1 MEFVIDVHAFAFHQ
15 GVRAE
20 VAVPTTLVR
29 QRHQT
34 RRQQFVLVVR
44 LLVVVQYAARKRGG
58 PAARR
63 SEMSTFS
70 RIAATASPLTC
81 GLSAFP

>member
-15 GVRAE
+15 GVQAE
-20 VAVPTTLVR
+20 VPVPTTLVR
-29 QRHQT
+29 RLHQT

-44 LLVVVQYAARKRGG
+44 LLVVVQYAARKPGG

-63 SEMSTFS
+63 SEMPTFS
-70 RIAATASPLTC
+70 RIAATVSLLTC
-81 GLSAFP
+81 GHGAFP